1 MRDCF
6 YSCFLRIFKSQK
18 MPGDNPRLLE
28 ALSLEK
34 TSSGIAYRC
43 CWYKMPRDRLCR
55 SAVNCQ
61 ETTCDSGLL
70 FLRAGGSIQ
79 ADQPHPA
86 TST

>member
-34 TSSGIAYRC
+34 TSVSFCIGG
-43 CWYKMPRDRLCR
+43 MP
-55 SAVNCQ
+55 AHA
-61 ETTCDSGLL
+61 LL
-70 FLRAGGSIQ
+70 
-79 ADQPHPA
+79 
-86 TST
+86 